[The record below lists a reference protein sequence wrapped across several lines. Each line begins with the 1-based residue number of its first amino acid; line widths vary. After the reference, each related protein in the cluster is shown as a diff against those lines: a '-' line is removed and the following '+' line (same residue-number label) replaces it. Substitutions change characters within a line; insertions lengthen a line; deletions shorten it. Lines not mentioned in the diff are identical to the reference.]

1 MIPISRKIM
10 MSFEFSITKAIM
22 EFTLIVAGFAFSLLP
37 GVKIS
42 TRPGCKCELDHRRLI
57 RFHPDWNG
65 EGVFLPLHPRCRT
78 IGGVFYFDLLVS
90 RKAPLSDR
98 KMKH

>member
-10 MSFEFSITKAIM
+10 MSLECSITKAIM
-22 EFTLIVAGFAFSLLP
+22 EFTLTVAALTLSLLP

-57 RFHPDWNG
+57 RFDPDWKG
-65 EGVFLPLHPRCRT
+65 EGVFLPLHPRRT

-90 RKAPLSDR
+90 RKAPYLTE
-98 KMKH
+98 K